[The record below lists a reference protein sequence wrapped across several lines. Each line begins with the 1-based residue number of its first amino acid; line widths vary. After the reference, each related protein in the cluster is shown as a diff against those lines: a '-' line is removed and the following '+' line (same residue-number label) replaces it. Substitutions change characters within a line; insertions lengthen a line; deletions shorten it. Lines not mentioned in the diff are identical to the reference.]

1 MAAEPLFIF
10 MVEISKCNCMYAALG
25 GCLSTTAAAI
35 IPVGVVLRAESYSSC
50 FKCPRVLGN
59 VQKRKTRL

>member
-10 MVEISKCNCMYAALG
+10 MVEISKCKCMYAALR
-25 GCLSTTAAAI
+25 GCLSNTAAAI
-35 IPVGVVLRAESYSSC
+35 IPVGVVLRVESYSSSS
-50 FKCPRVLGN
+50 KCLRIL